1 MKRMA
6 EEGFLVA
13 SGGGPGAMEA
23 SSLGSMLKG
32 KSAAEVQEALELI
45 QTNNEQHEKEYL
57 NVAAAELVT
66 QRFGIPSP
74 DTSPLNLGKYNEH
87 HVYVNTN
94 TQGVPTFE
102 YGNEPWNRFS
112 TWVCKFISKGVRQ
125 SSLTEIANAGAI
137 FTAGM
142 FTYVYI
148 VSHQGHRQCWYQRG
162 NLFICMQS
170 G

>member
-45 QTNNEQHEKEYL
+45 QTNNEQYEKEYM

-66 QRFGIPSP
+66 KRFGIPSP
-74 DTSPLNLGKYNEH
+74 DTSPLNLGTYNEH
-87 HVYVNTN
+87 HV
-94 TQGVPTFE
+94 
-102 YGNEPWNRFS
+102 
-112 TWVCKFISKGVRQ
+112 C
-125 SSLTEIANAGAI
+125 
-137 FTAGM
+137 
-142 FTYVYI
+142 
-148 VSHQGHRQCWYQRG
+148 
-162 NLFICMQS
+162 
-170 G
+170 